1 MPNIALLQVPSRGS
15 PRQMKENV
23 MHSRSTRTWL
33 AVAAVSISSASL
45 AQQPAAPAAAP
56 AAPAAASISQ
66 SLGVVVFPSKNQTA
80 AQQSS
85 DEGYCYGWAKT
96 QSGIDPM
103 SIKPAAAAP
112 AATPDPNTAGQ
123 GDRARGAVRG
133 AALGT
138 AVGAIAGDTGKGA
151 AIGAVTG
158 VAAGG
163 SSRRQAKQA
172 AATQQQQAQAQ
183 ADQQAQASIDQQK
196 AAYNKTFATC
206 MEGKG
211 YSAR

>member
-1 MPNIALLQVPSRGS
+1 MPFPTANS
-15 PRQMKENV
+15 
-23 MHSRSTRTWL
+23 WL
-33 AVAAVSISSASL
+33 ALTTAALSAGALAQQAAAPPAATTPASISS
-45 AQQPAAPAAAP
+45 
-56 AAPAAASISQ
+56 
-66 SLGVVVFPSKNQTA
+66 SLGVVVFPSKNQTP

-103 SIKPAAAAP
+103 AIKPQTAAP
-112 AATPDPNTAGQ
+112 AATPDPATAGQ
-123 GDRARGAVRG
+123 GERAKGAVGG
-133 AALGT
+133 AAMGT

-158 VAAGG
+158 VVAGG
-163 SSRRQAKQA
+163 AAKRRAKKEA
-172 AATQQQQAQAQ
+172 ETQQQQAQSAS
-183 ADQQAQASIDQQK
+183 AQQAQASIDQQK
-196 AAYNKTFATC
+196 ATYNKSFATC

>member
-1 MPNIALLQVPSRGS
+1 M
-15 PRQMKENV
+15 
-23 MHSRSTRTWL
+23 RTLPVSAWSGL
-33 AVAAVSISSASL
+33 AATCVVSCL
-45 AQQPAAPAAAP
+45 YAQQAAAP
-56 AAPAAASISQ
+56 APAAPSSLSS

-80 AQQSS
+80 TQQSS

-103 SIKPAAAAP
+103 AIKPVTAQAAP
-112 AATPDPNTAGQ
+112 TQDPSTAGT
-123 GDRARGAVRG
+123 GDRAKGAVGG
-133 AALGT
+133 AVAGT
-138 AVGAIAGDTGKGA
+138 AIGAIAGDAGKGA

-158 VAAGG
+158 VVAGG
-163 SSRRQAKQA
+163 AAKRRAQKEA
-172 AATQQQQAQAQ
+172 AAQQQQAQAT

-196 AAYNKTFATC
+196 ATYNKTFATC